1 MVVTLGCLIRFNRFF
16 HHSDLLLLC
25 LCTIVGPMAL
35 VLPLI
40 APMAPPPPLTTTLF
54 LLYSVLNEQMCDG
67 KCSLCKLFKLAN
79 VDVVVVVVATTTG
92 MCDPVVDGKCFMCCI
107 AIMGTVVMSINV
119 VVGADADAD
128 ATTPVVVVDVSGSEY
143 DGDGDGGNRYCEKTL
158 VLEEYVDMALFQILL

>member
-1 MVVTLGCLIRFNRFF
+1 MTLGCLIRFNRFF

-67 KCSLCKLFKLAN
+67 KCSLCKLFRLAN
-79 VDVVVVVVATTTG
+79 VDVVAVVVVVPVATTTG
-92 MCDPVVDGKCFMCCI
+92 MCNPVVDGKCFMCWI

-119 VVGADADAD
+119 VVGADADA
-128 ATTPVVVVDVSGSEY
+128 ATTPVVVDVSGSEY
-143 DGDGDGGNRYCEKTL
+143 DGDGGNRYCEKTL